1 LQIVEDSTNNE
12 ARWAMKCREH
22 SNLELAKD
30 RLDFFRSVFTTER
43 IKELKGNR
51 VHIMLLLDDKGNIL
65 EFRFF
70 LRNAPDVT
78 LKDLHAL
85 AKALKKTKLFKT
97 RRDTGAEEGGE
108 IWTLPLV
115 FSDL

>member
-1 LQIVEDSTNNE
+1 
-12 ARWAMKCREH
+12 M
-22 SNLELAKD
+22 
-30 RLDFFRSVFTTER
+30 
-43 IKELKGNR
+43 KGNC

-70 LRNAPDVT
+70 LRDAPDVT